1 MIKIHSLVFAAVVAI
16 VMGVTTVGFAM
27 SHDEGVPQNL
37 VTALKQDEGVPQNL
51 VTALKQDEGVP
62 QNLVTES

>member
-1 MIKIHSLVFAAVVAI
+1 MNRIHSIAFAAVIGTLAGGATAAFAI
-16 VMGVTTVGFAM
+16 PA
-27 SHDEGVPQNL
+27 DEGVPQNL
-37 VTALKQDEGVPQNL
+37 VTAMKQDEGVPQNL